1 MKKSKKYI
9 VFSIILSIILII
21 SAVLIMYQAFHIGIL
36 PINYLILIAVIV
48 FLFVVILLLLLH
60 YVSKKTWSKALS
72 SLLIILCSAV
82 LFVGNTYL
90 ARTNDFLNTVTQKSD
105 QVKHTVNVY
114 TLKSSKIK
122 KLEKLN
128 NKKIGTLK
136 SIDTEGTQ
144 KSLKDIKKDIK
155 FVQKNYDSVQALVK
169 ALYDQEVDAIVLN
182 KSYQS
187 NVTDMEDYQDF
198 ISKTKVVHQT
208 IYYTE
213 DKLDSLAVSNLA
225 THPFTIEISGNDAY
239 GDLEE
244 DSRSDVNM
252 LVTVNP
258 NTSTVLLTS
267 IPRDYYIQY
276 ACEDGE
282 CPVGELDKLT
292 HTGMSGVDTTRDTLS
307 QMLGVDINY
316 VCRINFD
323 GAKNIV
329 DALGGVDVTVD
340 QGLAVDEFY
349 TNPAYGVHEGVNH
362 LDGAGAL
369 AFARERYAY
378 EDGDK
383 QRVRNQQIVLEAL
396 VKKAISTDAIA
407 NYTSLLDAMSGCFS
421 TNMSNEEIKQF
432 IKFQLQANPNWT
444 FETYVLDGY
453 GDQYYCAMSGQ
464 DASVLVPD
472 QRSVDIGSQKIK
484 AVLEGKS
491 SKTISDELTGEQT
504 IPDYMVNAVSVGMS
518 ETVDDTAQ

>member
-1 MKKSKKYI
+1 MKKSKKFI
-9 VFSIILSIILII
+9 VWSIILSIVLVI

-36 PINYLILIAVIV
+36 PNNYLILIAVIV
-48 FLFVVILLLLLH
+48 CLFVIILLLLLH
-60 YVSKKTWSKALS
+60 YVSKKTWSKVLS

-90 ARTNDFLNTVTQKSD
+90 ARTNDFLNTVTEKSD

-169 ALYDQEVDAIVLN
+169 ALYDQDVDAIVLN

-187 NVTDMEDYQDF
+187 NVTDIEEYQDF

-213 DKLDSLAVSNLA
+213 DKLDSLAVSNIS
-225 THPFTIEISGNDAY
+225 THPFTIEISGNDEY

-282 CPVGELDKLT
+282 CPIGELDKLT

-307 QMLGVDINY
+307 QMLDIDINY

-329 DALGGVDVTVD
+329 DALGGVDVTVEP
-340 QGLAVDEFY
+340 GLAVETFY
-349 TNPAYGVHEGVNH
+349 TDSTLQGVTEGVNH
-362 LDGAGAL
+362 LDGARAL

-504 IPDYMVNAVSVGMS
+504 IPDYMVNAVSVGMT
-518 ETVDDTAQ
+518 ETAE